1 MSRFRRA
8 RLSSGAR
15 GIGLVLLLALLLY
28 TSWCLFGQEPRGEE
42 TSPAVIDGDAE
53 VAAPQGEDTP
63 EESASAAESASGD
76 EVGRA
81 AASLA
86 TFMDILEQ
94 DGAQDAPEGA
104 STSVSWRESRDIV
117 EAACGVLEAYREVES
132 VDLVTSGY
140 VDLAGNVW
148 AALLSD
154 GKGWVDMVTIEAGEN
169 DEGSTVTVVRLRASA
184 APSL

>member
-8 RLSSGAR
+8 HLSSRAR
-15 GIGLVLLLALLLY
+15 GIGLALLLAVSLC
-28 TSWCLFGQEPRGEE
+28 TSWCLIDQERRGEG
-42 TSPAVIDGDAE
+42 TAPAAIESDAE
-53 VAAPQGEDTP
+53 VAAPKGEGASDGDTL
-63 EESASAAESASGD
+63 AAGSVPGG
-76 EVGRA
+76 EVGGE

-94 DGAQDAPEGA
+94 DDVQDATEKA
-104 STSVSWRESRDIV
+104 STSVSWKESRDIV
-117 EAACGVLEAYREVES
+117 EAARGVLEVYREVES

-140 VDLAGNVW
+140 VDLSGNVW

-184 APSL
+184 VPSL

>member
-15 GIGLVLLLALLLY
+15 GVALVLLVGVLLY
-28 TSWCLFGQEPRGEE
+28 TSWCLFGQGGKGEKVSSTATE
-42 TSPAVIDGDAE
+42 GDAE
-53 VAAPQGEDTP
+53 VAASQGEVAP
-63 EESASAAESASGD
+63 EEGTSAPGQTHGD
-76 EVGRA
+76 EAGGTD
-81 AASLA
+81 ASLA

-94 DGAQDAPEGA
+94 DDAQSTSEKA

-117 EAACGVLEAYREVES
+117 EAASGVLEVYREVES

-169 DEGSTVTVVRLRASA
+169 DEGSTVMVVRLRASA
-184 APSL
+184 VPSL

>member
-1 MSRFRRA
+1 MSRFCRSC
-8 RLSSGAR
+8 LSSGAR
-15 GIGLVLLLALLLY
+15 GVALVLLLAVLLY
-28 TSWCLFGQEPRGEE
+28 TSWCFFDQEHRSEGTASAAIE
-42 TSPAVIDGDAE
+42 GDAE
-53 VAAPQGEDTP
+53 AAAQQGEGVP
-63 EESASAAESASGD
+63 EKGAYAAGRASGGEAGGD
-76 EVGRA
+76 

-86 TFMDILEQ
+86 TFMDILTQGDVE
-94 DGAQDAPEGA
+94 DADERA
-104 STSVSWRESRDIV
+104 STSVSWKESRGIV
-117 EAACGVLEAYREVES
+117 EAARGVLEVYREVES

-184 APSL
+184 VPSL